1 MAFNLFSLLQNEF
14 SSDVIAKIAS
24 FVGETPAK
32 TQTALTAAVPAV
44 MCAVHQKVANPGGAA
59 DLFEMLQGGGFDG
72 KTIGTPAN
80 VAGSPSGLADL
91 VKRGAPFVTSLF
103 GSRVAGLVDWLA
115 GAAGIGT
122 SASSSLLGLAVP
134 FVLNLIGRQAG
145 STGGLN
151 AASVAELITGPGSFL
166 GSAAPQ
172 DRAAGLGVSQFGE
185 APARAYGAAAPG
197 AHGAAAPGAY
207 GAAAAGAAADAGGWK
222 WVVPVLGMI
231 ALGAASVWW
240 FAHQAESVHGTTAP
254 PVAATTPP
262 SAAAAAARA
271 PTPSPAAAALV
282 KQTICDGQLLEV
294 GANGVESML
303 IAFLDD
309 KTSVIGP
316 NTRFSFDR
324 IEFETDSAAL
334 KPSSRAQVKNIAAIM
349 KCYPTLE
356 IKIAG
361 HTDSKADDAY
371 NLKLSQ
377 ERADSAK
384 GELVALGVAP
394 SRLAAEGYGEQFPI
408 ATNDTEEGRAR
419 NRRTDIVVTKK

>member
-44 MCAVHQKVANPGGAA
+44 MCAVHQKVANTGGAD
-59 DLFEMLQGGGFDG
+59 DLLEMLQRGGFDG
-72 KTIGTPAN
+72 KTIGTPAT

-91 VKRGAPFVTSLF
+91 AQLGAPLVTSLF
-103 GSRVAGLVDWLA
+103 GSRVSGLVDWLA
-115 GAAGIGT
+115 GAADIGKP
-122 SASSSLLGLAVP
+122 AASSLLGLAVP
-134 FVLNLIGRQAG
+134 FVLNLIGRQA
-145 STGGLN
+145 SSSGGLN
-151 AASVAELITGPGSFL
+151 AASVAELITGPESFL
-166 GSAAPQ
+166 GGAAPQ
-172 DRAAGLGVSQFGE
+172 GRAAALGVSQFAE
-185 APARAYGAAAPG
+185 APARAYGAAAP
-197 AHGAAAPGAY
+197 
-207 GAAAAGAAADAGGWK
+207 ADADDDTWK
-222 WVVPVLGMI
+222 WVVFPLLGMI
-231 ALGAASVWW
+231 ALSVATIWW
-240 FAHQAESVHGTTAP
+240 FAHKAESVHGTTAT
-254 PVAATTPP
+254 PVAVTTPP
-262 SAAAAAARA
+262 PAVAPAPAPA

-282 KQTICDGQLLEV
+282 KQTICAGQLIEV

-334 KPSSRAQVKNIAAIM
+334 KPSSRAQIKNIAEIM

-356 IKIAG
+356 MKIAG

-384 GELVALGVAP
+384 SELVALGVAP
-394 SRLAAEGYGEQFPI
+394 SRLAAQGYGEEFPI
-408 ATNDTEEGRAR
+408 ADNDTEEGRAR

>member
-14 SSDVIAKIAS
+14 SSDVIGKIAS

-44 MCAVHQKVANPGGAA
+44 MCAVHQKVANTGGAD
-59 DLFEMLQGGGFDG
+59 DLLEMLQRGGFDG

-80 VAGSPSGLADL
+80 VAGTPSGLADL
-91 VKRGAPFVTSLF
+91 AKLGAPLVTSLF
-103 GSRVAGLVDWLA
+103 GSRVSGLVDWLA
-115 GAAGIGT
+115 GAADIGK
-122 SASSSLLGLAVP
+122 SAASSLLGLAVP
-134 FVLNLIGRQAG
+134 FVLNLIGRQA
-145 STGGLN
+145 SSSGGLN

-166 GSAAPQ
+166 GDAAPQ
-172 DRAAGLGVSQFGE
+172 GRAAALGVSQFAE
-185 APARAYGAAAPG
+185 APARAYGAAAD
-197 AHGAAAPGAY
+197 
-207 GAAAAGAAADAGGWK
+207 ADDDTWK
-222 WVVPVLGMI
+222 WVVLPVLGMI
-231 ALGAASVWW
+231 ALSVATVWW
-240 FAHQAESVHGTTAP
+240 FAHQAEPVHGTTAP
-254 PVAATTPP
+254 PVAVTTTPP
-262 SAAAAAARA
+262 AVAPAPA

-282 KQTICDGQLLEV
+282 KQTICAGQMIEV

-334 KPSSRAQVKNIAAIM
+334 KPSSRAQIKNIAEIM

-356 IKIAG
+356 MKIAG

-377 ERADSAK
+377 ERADSAQR
-384 GELVALGVAP
+384 ELVALGVAP
-394 SRLAAEGYGEQFPI
+394 SRLAAQGYGEEFPI
-408 ATNDTEEGRAR
+408 ADNDTEEGRAR

>member
-14 SSDVIAKIAS
+14 SSDVIGKIAS

-44 MCAVHQKVANPGGAA
+44 MCAVHQKVANTGGAD
-59 DLFEMLQGGGFDG
+59 DLLEMLQRGGFDG

-80 VAGSPSGLADL
+80 VADSPSGLADL
-91 VKRGAPFVTSLF
+91 VKRGAPLVTSLF
-103 GSRVAGLVDWLA
+103 GSRVSGLVDWLA
-115 GAAGIGT
+115 GAADIGK

-134 FVLNLIGRQAG
+134 FALNLIGRQA
-145 STGGLN
+145 SSSGGLN
-151 AASVAELITGPGSFL
+151 AAAVAELITGPGSFL
-166 GSAAPQ
+166 GGAAPQ
-172 DRAAGLGVSQFGE
+172 GRAAPLGVSQFAE
-185 APARAYGAAAPG
+185 APARAYGAAAP
-197 AHGAAAPGAY
+197 AAPAAY
-207 GAAAAGAAADAGGWK
+207 GAPADADGDTWK
-222 WVVPVLGMI
+222 WVVLPVLGMI
-231 ALGAASVWW
+231 ALSIATVWW
-240 FAHQAESVHGTTAP
+240 FAHQAESVHATTAP

-262 SAAAAAARA
+262 PAAVARA
-271 PTPSPAAAALV
+271 PAPAPAPAPSPAAAALV
-282 KQTICDGQLLEV
+282 KQTICAGQLIEV

-334 KPSSRAQVKNIAAIM
+334 KPSSRAQIKNIAEIM

-356 IKIAG
+356 MKIAG

-377 ERADSAK
+377 ERADNAK
-384 GELVALGVAP
+384 SDLVALGVAP
-394 SRLAAEGYGEQFPI
+394 SRLAAQGYGEEFPI
-408 ATNDTEEGRAR
+408 ADNDTEEGRAR

>member
-44 MCAVHQKVANPGGAA
+44 MCAVHQKVANTGGAD
-59 DLFEMLQGGGFDG
+59 DLLEMLQRGGFDG
-72 KTIGTPAN
+72 KTIGTPAT

-91 VKRGAPFVTSLF
+91 AQRGAPLVTSLF
-103 GSRVAGLVDWLA
+103 GSRVSGLVDWLA
-115 GAAGIGT
+115 GAADIGK
-122 SASSSLLGLAVP
+122 SAASSLLGLAVP
-134 FVLNLIGRQAG
+134 FVLNLIGRQASSG
-145 STGGLN
+145 GGLN

-166 GSAAPQ
+166 GGAAPQ
-172 DRAAGLGVSQFGE
+172 GRAAALGVSQLAE
-185 APARAYGAAAPG
+185 APARAYGAAAP
-197 AHGAAAPGAY
+197 ASLAAPAAY
-207 GAAAAGAAADAGGWK
+207 GAPTDAGDDDWK
-222 WVVPVLGMI
+222 WVVLPVLGMI
-231 ALGAASVWW
+231 ALSIATVWW
-240 FAHQAESVHGTTAP
+240 FAHQAESVHATTAP
-254 PVAATTPP
+254 PVAVTTPP
-262 SAAAAAARA
+262 PAAVTRAPAPAPA

-282 KQTICDGQLLEV
+282 KQTICAGQLIEV
-294 GANGVESML
+294 GANGIESML

-334 KPSSRAQVKNIAAIM
+334 KPSSRAQIQNIAEIM

-356 IKIAG
+356 MKIAG

-384 GELVALGVAP
+384 SELVALGVAP
-394 SRLAAEGYGEQFPI
+394 SRLAAQGYGEEFPI
-408 ATNDTEEGRAR
+408 ADNDTEEGRAR